1 MALDC
6 FDREV
11 SIGDIVL
18 ADAYGSPIF
27 KKCKVIEINNGEL
40 SLEYINFKGISVS
53 FSKPS
58 NQTMKVSND

>member
-6 FDREV
+6 FDRE
-11 SIGDIVL
+11 INLGDIVL

-27 KKCKVIEINNGEL
+27 KKCKVIEIIDGEL
-40 SLEYINFKGISVS
+40 SLEYINFKGVSVL

-58 NQTMKVSND
+58 NQTTKVN